1 MRIGIVTTWFER
13 GAAYV
18 SRIYM
23 NLLIKEGHEVLI
35 FARGGERHESQFA
48 KEWNDTNVTRSTK
61 YTSTK
66 IEIKKFKKWLNNNKI
81 EAVLFNEQ
89 QDFTILAW
97 MKKACPEIK
106 IGAYV
111 DYYTEN
117 TIPFFRIY
125 DFLICNTHRHMQA
138 MEKHPQKYYVEWG
151 TDINKYKPLE
161 SNEEKHEKIRFFHSA
176 GMSER
181 KGTDILV
188 QTYINSNLKT
198 KSELIIH
205 TQLPCEKI
213 CGYTKEQ
220 LEENGITV
228 IEKTVTP
235 PGLYYLGDVY
245 VYPTRLD
252 GLGLTMY
259 EALACGMPL
268 ITSDFP
274 PMNEVGNDQVVKR
287 VKIKDFYCRGDA
299 YYFPM
304 CICDSKSLEEQMRWF
319 IEHTDE
325 LNKIKLLARQFAEK
339 HYDIQKRSKQ
349 VSDIFVNASLL
360 PVDSELLIQIRNTFN
375 RSICFRIRKKLLNY
389 IKKIIWRS

>member
-23 NLLIKEGHEVLI
+23 NLLIKEGHEVYI
-35 FARGGERHESQFA
+35 FARGGERHESQNA
-48 KEWNDTNVTRSTK
+48 KEWNDINVTRSTK

-66 IEIKKFKKWLNNNKI
+66 IEIHKFKKWLQINQI

-97 MKKACPEIK
+97 MKKNFSEIK

-117 TIPFFRIY
+117 TLPFFRIY

-138 MEKHPQKYYVEWG
+138 MEKHPQKFYVEWG
-151 TDINKYKPLE
+151 TDISKYKPLK
-161 SNEEKHEKIRFFHSA
+161 SNEENHDKIRFFHSA

-188 QTYINSNLKT
+188 KTYINSNIKSQ
-198 KSELIIH
+198 SELIIH

-213 CGYTKEQ
+213 CGYTKTQ

-274 PMNEVGNDQVVKR
+274 PMNEVGNDEIVKR
-287 VKIKDFYCRGDA
+287 IKIKDFYCRGDA

-304 CICDSKSLEEQMRWF
+304 CICDSQSLENHMRWF
-319 IEHTDE
+319 IEHKDD
-325 LNKIKLLARQFAEK
+325 LQKIKQLAREYAVE
-339 HYDIQKRSKQ
+339 HYDIEKRSKQ
-349 VSDIFVNASLL
+349 VSEIFIKASLL
-360 PVDSELLIQIRNTFN
+360 PVEPELNKRIINTFN
-375 RSICFRIRKKLLNY
+375 RSISFRIRRKFKNY
-389 IKKIIWRS
+389 IKKIIRRS

>member
-23 NLLIKEGHEVLI
+23 NLLRAEGHEVYI
-35 FARGGERHESQFA
+35 FARGGEKHESQYS
-48 KEWNDTNVTRSTK
+48 KEWNESYVTRTRK
-61 YTSTK
+61 YQNTK
-66 IEIKKFKKWLNNNKI
+66 IEINKFRKWLKNNKLECI
-81 EAVLFNEQ
+81 LFNEQ
-89 QDFTILAW
+89 QDYGVLIW
-97 MKKACPEIK
+97 IKKYCPNIK

-138 MEKHPQKYYVEWG
+138 MKNHPQKFYVEWG
-151 TDINKYKPLE
+151 TDIDKYKP
-161 SNEEKHEKIRFFHSA
+161 NKEKEFHDRIRFFHSA

-188 QTYINSNLKT
+188 QTFINSSELKS

-205 TQLPCEKI
+205 TQLPCEYV
-213 CGYTKEQ
+213 CGYKKEE
-220 LEENGITV
+220 LEKNGITV
-228 IEKTVTP
+228 IEKTVAP
-235 PGLYYLGDVY
+235 PGLYFLGDVY

-259 EALACGMPL
+259 EALSCGMPL

-274 PMNEVGNDQVVKR
+274 PMNEVGNDEIVKR
-287 VKIKDFYCRGDA
+287 VKIQDFYCRGDA
-299 YYFPM
+299 YYYPM
-304 CICDSKSLEEQMRWF
+304 CICDKNSLEQQMIWF
-319 IEHTDE
+319 IDHKEQ
-325 LNKIKLLARQFAEK
+325 LQNLKQLARKYAEE
-339 HYDIQKRSKQ
+339 HYDIQKRAKQ
-349 VSDIFVNASLL
+349 VSEIFITSKIL
-360 PVDSELLIQIRNTFN
+360 PVDSDLINKISTIFN
-375 RSICFRIRKKLLNY
+375 RNLMKRIINKISRCIKSIMEK
-389 IKKIIWRS
+389 

>member
-23 NLLIKEGHEVLI
+23 NLLVKEGHEVFI
-35 FARGGERHESQFA
+35 YARGGERHESQQA
-48 KEWNDTNVTRSTK
+48 KEWNETYVTRSTK

-66 IEIKKFKKWLNNNKI
+66 IEISKFKKWLQINKI
-81 EAVLFNEQ
+81 ESVLFNEQ

-97 MKKACPEIK
+97 MKKNLPEIK

-138 MEKHPQKYYVEWG
+138 MEKHPQKFYVEWG
-151 TDINKYKPLE
+151 TDISKYKPLE
-161 SNEEKHEKIRFFHSA
+161 SNEEKHDKIRFFHSA

-188 QTYINSNLKT
+188 QTYINSNLKSQ
-198 KSELIIH
+198 SELIIH

-213 CGYTKEQ
+213 CGYTKDQ

-245 VYPTRLD
+245 VYPTKLD

-274 PMNEVGNDQVVKR
+274 PMNEVGNDEIVKHI
-287 VKIKDFYCRGDA
+287 KIKDFYCRGDA

-304 CICDSKSLEEQMRWF
+304 CICDSNSLEEQMLWF

-325 LNKIKLLARQFAEK
+325 LIRIKNLARQFAEE
-339 HYDIQKRSKQ
+339 HYDIEKRSKQ
-349 VSDIFVNASLL
+349 VSDIFCNANLL
-360 PVDSELLIQIRNTFN
+360 PVESELLIQIRNTFN
-375 RSICFRIRKKLLNY
+375 KSISFRIKKKLINYLN
-389 IKKIIWRS
+389 IIIRRK